1 MKCKDGATALPDDL
15 GKTMADK
22 AKQVAGF
29 LKGLASEHRLLILCR
44 LVEGEASVAQLIA
57 ATGLAPTS
65 MSQHLGKL
73 KDEGVVAVRRD
84 HRTLHYR
91 IAHPAAMEVLRTLH
105 RHFCAEAEGRPG
117 GGLSPG

>member
-1 MKCKDGATALPDDL
+1 MKCKDGAMALPDDL
-15 GKTMADK
+15 GRMADK
-22 AKQVAGF
+22 AKEVASF

-105 RHFCAEAEGRPG
+105 RHFCAEAEDRPG

>member
-1 MKCKDGATALPDDL
+1 MESPDDL

-44 LVEGEASVAQLIA
+44 LVEGEASVSQLIA
-57 ATGLAPTS
+57 ATGLAQTS

-73 KDEGVVAVRRD
+73 KDEGIVAVRRD

-91 IAHPAAMEVLRTLH
+91 IEHPAVMELMQTLY
-105 RHFCAEAEGRPG
+105 RHFCEGTEE
-117 GGLSPG
+117 